1 MVVKGSNQTF
11 YTTNNSS
18 SKKHSH
24 NSSELFD
31 PPTISLTPASKA
43 KLAQQLSSFQDTI
56 EKKERLSHLQHS
68 FFRKYKQ
75 QQLQQQNTTTPTP
88 TRNRHYKR
96 TMDNQTSAASG
107 EVLTEQEQ
115 PPPPVVVS
123 EAPSSAEER
132 VDEATTS
139 QLLQQERQPQDDEAS
154 NQQAS
159 AAAEAE
165 RPPHDPAQGAQG
177 QRHPA
182 QAQQAEQPQEVIDLT
197 SVVEEDLHQRVPPPA
212 PERVTERPPVA
223 PAAAAEEESQQQHKE
238 FSKRLLVLVSNS
250 QFNRKSSADSSR
262 AMTMLAL
269 KNLPYEIVDGMDP
282 AQKERRNAL
291 FELSGRRGVYPQFFL
306 VSSDD
311 SQETTVVG
319 DMETI
324 DGINDCSA
332 MPAELLEANPGIV
345 TWERLLR

>member
-11 YTTNNSS
+11 YTTNSSS

-24 NSSELFD
+24 NNNEYLFD

-75 QQLQQQNTTTPTP
+75 QQLQNTTTTPTK
-88 TRNRHYKR
+88 RHYKR
-96 TMDNQTSAASG
+96 TMDSSQS
-107 EVLTEQEQ
+107 EQQQQQVPSPEQQ
-115 PPPPVVVS
+115 PPVSVVSS
-123 EAPSSAEER
+123 EAPSSAEG
-132 VDEATTS
+132 VDEATT
-139 QLLQQERQPQDDEAS
+139 QLQEQERQPQIATEQDGEAS
-154 NQQAS
+154 TQQVS
-159 AAAEAE
+159 ATAEAE
-165 RPPHDPAQGAQG
+165 RPHHDNSAQRA
-177 QRHPA
+177 
-182 QAQQAEQPQEVIDLT
+182 QAEQPQEVIDLT
-197 SVVEEDLHQRVPPPA
+197 SVVEEDLGHQRAPPPA
-212 PERVTERPPVA
+212 PERVPERPPVA

-282 AQKERRNAL
+282 AQKERRNEL
-291 FELSGRRGVYPQFFL
+291 FDLSGRRGVYPQFFL
-306 VSSDD
+306 VSSVTE
-311 SQETTVVG
+311 ETTVVG